1 MRCWPRSQLQSK
13 HRVEADPTRSLSTQS
28 GGAGKCSGRTEREC
42 VGAVMAVRT
51 DITRRV
57 RNWGGRVACEPT
69 KTATT
74 ADGLGL
80 EAVVT
85 PGVSSNGMS
94 GRKCGGTDEILC
106 GRCGRHRKGTYT
118 AERE

>member
-1 MRCWPRSQLQSK
+1 MLRPYQKGNALAPSW
-13 HRVEADPTRSLSTQS
+13 QS
-28 GGAGKCSGRTEREC
+28 GRISLGEFGIG
-42 VGAVMAVRT
+42 
-51 DITRRV
+51 
-57 RNWGGRVACEPT
+57 GGRVACVPT

-85 PGVSSNGMS
+85 SGVWSNGMS

-106 GRCGRHRKGTYT
+106 SRCCQHRKRAYK
-118 AERE
+118 A

>member
-1 MRCWPRSQLQSK
+1 MLRP
-13 HRVEADPTRSLSTQS
+13 
-28 GGAGKCSGRTEREC
+28 C
-42 VGAVMAVRT
+42 VS
-51 DITRRV
+51 
-57 RNWGGRVACEPT
+57 T

-74 ADGLGL
+74 AERQER

-106 GRCGRHRKGTYT
+106 SRCRQHRKRAYK
-118 AERE
+118 A

>member
-1 MRCWPRSQLQSK
+1 MLRPYQK
-13 HRVEADPTRSLSTQS
+13 
-28 GGAGKCSGRTEREC
+28 REC

-51 DITRRV
+51 DITGRV
-57 RNWGGRVACEPT
+57 RNWGGRVACVPT

-85 PGVSSNGMS
+85 SGVWSNGMS

-106 GRCGRHRKGTYT
+106 SRCCRHRKRAYK
-118 AERE
+118 A